1 MKHIRRP
8 AIQRDRWGRHSC
20 LPQAGR
26 NVCPIWPN
34 PWQMTLIALCAL
46 ILCSCRGPAGQQSPL
61 PQGQAR
67 GQGLPAEAYTGE
79 SAAAV
84 AAAPL
89 GPPGMEAGVPLP
101 YTPRGPWSPPGLRQP
116 WPEDEY
122 LRDGGDEGLPTGV
135 GKQWQVMGLEMED
148 TVAHYDTLDGRTI
161 VEPSNEVY
169 IYSPR
174 FGAVRQVVGLMANEE
189 RQCIGGV
196 HMPTKLNAPTTLQ
209 VVADAKQNVQAGDEI
224 GARPPV
230 ALRSKQ
236 GKDVM
241 STAIG
246 PRAFQDAFKPYE
258 NLAIIRQGV
267 FEAAE
272 MPFLARGAN
281 AAIAWSHTQAVQI
294 ILDRKGAMAEVKYDH
309 SQSVYTVTAPPGNP
323 RLRVVKVASTPFA
336 QPGDEVDFTVR
347 FDNIGNQPIGNV
359 TIIDSLNTRLEY
371 VAGSAQCSV
380 EAQFFTQPNEGGS
393 AVVRCEV
400 ADPLE
405 PGHGG
410 VLRFRCRVR

>member
-1 MKHIRRP
+1 MHH
-8 AIQRDRWGRHSC
+8 GGSH
-20 LPQAGR
+20 
-26 NVCPIWPN
+26 
-34 PWQMTLIALCAL
+34 
-46 ILCSCRGPAGQQSPL
+46 
-61 PQGQAR
+61 AR
-67 GQGLPAEAYTGE
+67 
-79 SAAAV
+79 
-84 AAAPL
+84 
-89 GPPGMEAGVPLP
+89 
-101 YTPRGPWSPPGLRQP
+101 
-116 WPEDEY
+116 
-122 LRDGGDEGLPTGV
+122 
-135 GKQWQVMGLEMED
+135 
-148 TVAHYDTLDGRTI
+148 
-161 VEPSNEVY
+161 
-169 IYSPR
+169 
-174 FGAVRQVVGLMANEE
+174 
-189 RQCIGGV
+189 
-196 HMPTKLNAPTTLQ
+196 KLNAPTLQ

>member
-1 MKHIRRP
+1 MSAPSGPTRGN
-8 AIQRDRWGRHSC
+8 DS
-20 LPQAGR
+20 
-26 NVCPIWPN
+26 
-34 PWQMTLIALCAL
+34 IALCAL
-46 ILCSCRGPAGQQSPL
+46 ILLVRSCRATIAASA
-61 PQGQAR
+61 GQAR
-67 GQGLPAEAYTGE
+67 GQGLPAGTTPA
-79 SAAAV
+79 SRPPPWLPLRWVRVARAPRCHAARAVV
-84 AAAPL
+84 AASASP
-89 GPPGMEAGVPLP
+89 GPRMSTFA
-101 YTPRGPWSPPGLRQP
+101 TAATR
-116 WPEDEY
+116 
-122 LRDGGDEGLPTGV
+122 LPTGV

-148 TVAHYDTLDGRTI
+148 LVAHYDTSTAASLSRAAGVHLQYAIRRT
-161 VEPSNEVY
+161 
-169 IYSPR
+169 R
-174 FGAVRQVVGLMANEE
+174 VVSLMANGGSASRRFTCPQAQRPHTASRRRRETE
-189 RQCIGGV
+189 R
-196 HMPTKLNAPTTLQ
+196 
-209 VVADAKQNVQAGDEI
+209 QAGDEI